1 MRAGLLLLSLT
12 MFAAFSAANR
22 QTTHLA
28 NASGGAHATAGPG
41 DTVVDL
47 RITRPLPNAFGRADI
62 FGRTTDAGRVIVKF
76 VGVEKGKAVFIRQD
90 LLINSSETTM
100 SRTPLLLPVTSTT
113 NATGQV
119 GRTPV
124 TAQQT
129 TTGLVYVPPQPSSSH
144 SAVTA
149 PITYAVEAGAS
160 TIVEGRRLD
169 VHRIDGNTIRYSV
182 Q

>member
-1 MRAGLLLLSLT
+1 MRAGILLLALAMVTACS
-12 MFAAFSAANR
+12 SANR

-28 NASGGAHATAGPG
+28 NASGGALASAGPG

-47 RITRPLPNAFGRADI
+47 RITRPLPNAFGRADM

-76 VGVEKGKAVFIRQD
+76 VGVEKGKAVFVRQD
-90 LLINSSETTM
+90 LLINSNETTM
-100 SRTPLLLPVTSTT
+100 SRTPLLIPVTSTT
-113 NATGQV
+113 TATGQV
-119 GRTPV
+119 GTTPV

-129 TTGLVYVPPQPSSSH
+129 TTGLVYVPPRPSSAQ
-144 SAVTA
+144 SAMTA

-160 TIVEGRRLD
+160 TIVEGRRLN